1 MPLTV
6 ADIEQ
11 KEFRTK
17 FKGYD
22 PEEVDRY
29 LDDICDQ
36 MYALY
41 QHIDMLQ
48 QRLAQANAAPAYAP
62 ARAAAVP
69 PPAAAVVDY
78 ADQAQN
84 ELNQARQK
92 ARGIIEE
99 AQQDARDIRQQVE
112 GLLDNA
118 RQEAQDIRDEAQAMM
133 DEAQAMMDEAVHMRD
148 GADQEPVELH
158 TPAMTAVNADEVEA
172 MEARKAALEE
182 EIEMLRA
189 TARDYRSRFQR
200 LVEDQQHVLN
210 AETELFD

>member
-69 PPAAAVVDY
+69 PPAAAVTDL

-118 RQEAQDIRDEAQAMM
+118 RQEAQDIRDEAQNIR
-133 DEAQAMMDEAVHMRD
+133 DEAQAMMDEAIRMRD
-148 GADQEPVELH
+148 EAVQEPVLQA
-158 TPAMTAVNADEVEA
+158 PAMTAVNADEMEA

>member
-48 QRLAQANAAPAYAP
+48 QRLAQASAAPAYVP

-69 PPAAAVVDY
+69 PPAAVVSDY

-112 GLLDNA
+112 GLVEEA
-118 RQEAQDIRDEAQAMM
+118 QQEAQAIRDEAQAIRDEAQAMM
-133 DEAQAMMDEAVHMRD
+133 DEAIRMRDEAVE
-148 GADQEPVELH
+148 EPAVLH
-158 TPAMTAVNADEVEA
+158 APAMTAVNADEVEA

-182 EIEMLRA
+182 EIDMLRA

>member
-48 QRLAQANAAPAYAP
+48 QRLAQSSAAPAYA
-62 ARAAAVP
+62 RTGAVP
-69 PPAAAVVDY
+69 PPAAMPDY

-99 AQQDARDIRQQVE
+99 AQQDAREIRQQAESLV
-112 GLLDNA
+112 DDA
-118 RQEAQDIRDEAQAMM
+118 RQEAQAIREEARAMM
-133 DEAQAMMDEAVHMRD
+133 DEAIHMRD
-148 GADQEPVELH
+148 EAAQEPVRQA
-158 TPAMTAVNADEVEA
+158 PAMVAVNADEMEA

>member
-69 PPAAAVVDY
+69 PPAAAVSDY

-112 GLLDNA
+112 GLLDDA
-118 RQEAQDIRDEAQAMM
+118 RQEAQAIREEAQAMM
-133 DEAQAMMDEAVHMRD
+133 DDAIRMRDETAQA
-148 GADQEPVELH
+148 PVLQA
-158 TPAMTAVNADEVEA
+158 PAMTAVNADEVEA

>member
-6 ADIEQ
+6 TDIEQ
-11 KEFRTK
+11 KEFRIK

-48 QRLAQANAAPAYAP
+48 QRLAQSGAAPAYARP
-62 ARAAAVP
+62 APVP
-69 PPAAAVVDY
+69 PPAAMPEY

-112 GLLDNA
+112 GLVEEA
-118 RQEAQDIRDEAQAMM
+118 QQEAQAIRDEAQAIRDEAQAMM
-133 DEAQAMMDEAVHMRD
+133 DEAIRMRDEA
-148 GADQEPVELH
+148 AEEPAVLH
-158 TPAMTAVNADEVEA
+158 APAMTAVNANEVEA
-172 MEARKAALEE
+172 MEARRAALEE

>member
-69 PPAAAVVDY
+69 PPAAAVTDY

-99 AQQDARDIRQQVE
+99 AQQDARDIRQQAE
-112 GLLDNA
+112 DT
-118 RQEAQDIRDEAQAMM
+118 RQEAQVIRDEAQAMM

>member
-41 QHIDMLQ
+41 QHIDILQ

-62 ARAAAVP
+62 AHAAAVP

-118 RQEAQDIRDEAQAMM
+118 RQEAQAIRDEAQAMM

-148 GADQEPVELH
+148 GEDQEPVELH

>member
-48 QRLAQANAAPAYAP
+48 QRLAQSSAAPAYA
-62 ARAAAVP
+62 RTGAVP
-69 PPAAAVVDY
+69 PPAAMPDY

-99 AQQDARDIRQQVE
+99 AQQDAREIRQQAETLV
-112 GLLDNA
+112 DDA
-118 RQEAQDIRDEAQAMM
+118 RQEAQAIREEARAMM
-133 DEAQAMMDEAVHMRD
+133 DEAIRMQDEA
-148 GADQEPVELH
+148 AQEPVQLA
-158 TPAMTAVNADEVEA
+158 PAMTAVNADEMEA

>member
-133 DEAQAMMDEAVHMRD
+133 DEAIRMRDEA
-148 GADQEPVELH
+148 ADDPAVLQA
-158 TPAMTAVNADEVEA
+158 PAMTAVNADEVEA